1 MEFVSDVCNC
11 AFLLCVTTTVCN
23 CKLCNSL
30 NEWALICVLLA
41 LCYVVA
47 KSLLVGFMSI
57 YSLLYSHERGQTFIQ
72 FLRAN
77 CYVYCQWVT
86 KQLFTNTSLC
96 MWYRNTHPLGFA
108 LEICASMLH
117 INLRIWSKAIT

>member
-1 MEFVSDVCNC
+1 MGFVSDVCNC

-23 CKLCNSL
+23 CKLCNL
-30 NEWALICVLLA
+30 LLVNEWALICVLLA

-47 KSLLVGFMSI
+47 KSLLIGFMSI

-77 CYVYCQWVT
+77 CMFIVNGLQNSYLPIPRFVCGIETLIPWALPLRFV
-86 KQLFTNTSLC
+86 LLC
-96 MWYRNTHPLGFA
+96 C
-108 LEICASMLH
+108 I
-117 INLRIWSKAIT
+117 